1 MNEQT
6 NGSRE
11 SGYRDACVYLILA
24 MDKNRV
30 IGTEGRLP
38 WHLPADIAYFKEIT
52 QNQVVVMGRKTHQSI
67 ERALPGRTNVV
78 MSRQEDYVSE
88 GCVIVHSVEELLTLF
103 KGQELFVI
111 GGVEIFKQFLP
122 CARRRYIT
130 LIEHEFEGDSFFPEI
145 DETVWVETLRK
156 EGVKNKENPYT
167 YYFLVY
173 ERKAEFD

>member
-24 MDKNRV
+24 MDKDRV
-30 IGTEGRLP
+30 IGQAGKLP
-38 WHLPADIAYFKEIT
+38 WHLPADTAYFKEIT
-52 QNQVVVMGRKTHQSI
+52 RNHVIVMGRKTHQSI
-67 ERALPGRTNVV
+67 GRLLHGRTNVV

-111 GGVEIFKQFLP
+111 GGGEVFQQFLP
-122 CARRRYIT
+122 RSQRIYVT
-130 LIEHEFEGDSFFPEI
+130 LIHHEFEGDSFFPEV
-145 DETVWVETLRK
+145 DETIWVETRRK
-156 EGVKNKENPYT
+156 KGVKNKENPYT

-173 ERKAEFD
+173 ERRTEIG